1 MEPLNNRFRPFRATL
16 QGVVWFSYFVG
27 ATLIIGMVFPLMVLL
42 VPRKHR
48 AVRIR
53 KVVTLAFRSMTFLAR
68 LFRLIGQITVTGY
81 QYLPKDGCYLL
92 ASNHPS
98 FYDVILLISLFPGA
112 NCIVNRK
119 LLEKPFYGIIIRL
132 AGYIPNNIESYKGQI
147 QRYMSEESMPLI
159 IFPEGTRS
167 TDSINPF
174 QRGCARLALENNLP
188 VIPIY
193 IRYSQTFMKKGT
205 PWYYSPPQA
214 PDIIIEILPEQKP
227 AFLTIG
233 EDQPI
238 TIKVRHFNQQLEQ
251 FFKEITTR
259 GIHAQ

>member
-1 MEPLNNRFRPFRATL
+1 MESLNNQFRPFRAAL
-16 QGVVWFSYFVG
+16 QGVVWLSYFIG
-27 ATLIIGMVFPLMVLL
+27 ATLIIGIIFPLMILL
-42 VPRKHR
+42 VPSKHR

-53 KVVTLAFRSMTFLAR
+53 KVVTLAFRAMTFLAQ
-68 LFRLIGQITVTGY
+68 LFGLIGKVKVTGY
-81 QYLPKDGCYLL
+81 QNLPKEGCYLL

-132 AGYIPNNIESYKGQI
+132 AGYIPNNIESYQGQI

-188 VIPIY
+188 VIPVV
-193 IRYSQTFMKKGT
+193 IRYTQTFMKKGI
-205 PWYYSPPQA
+205 PWYYSPPKA
-214 PDIIIEILPEQKP
+214 PHIFISILPEQKP
-227 AFLTIG
+227 NVITEG
-233 EDQPI
+233 DDQPI
-238 TIKVRHFNQQLEQ
+238 TIKVRRFNQQLED
-251 FFKEITTR
+251 FFKEQTTR